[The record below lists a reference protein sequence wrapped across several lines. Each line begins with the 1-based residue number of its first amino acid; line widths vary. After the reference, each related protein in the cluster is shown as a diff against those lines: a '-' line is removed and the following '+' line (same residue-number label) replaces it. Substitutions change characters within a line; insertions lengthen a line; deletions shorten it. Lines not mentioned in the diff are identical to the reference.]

1 MLPAQTDVLVV
12 GAGPTG
18 LTVAAT
24 LARFASAH
32 IKGKGG
38 WPNRLRALQPGFR
51 MAADMLAARGRKGA
65 RGVSNAASL
74 GDLFTPKRDAR

>member
-1 MLPAQTDVLVV
+1 MSRLDRA
-12 GAGPTG
+12 A
-18 LTVAAT
+18 VAAT

-38 WPNRLRALQPGFR
+38 WPNRLRALQPVAR
-51 MAADMLAARGRKGA
+51 MAADMLTTRGRKGA